1 MESVINKLAEIE
13 TAATKIMQAAEN
25 QKKLQDE
32 QQEERIAKFDAD
44 LEAETAKRI
53 EEITTKLHST
63 TDADQKKQRDSAA
76 ELLSSLDAYYEQNHG
91 TLEFKTDNKDLFDF
105 SLEEMKNAEG
115 WELTAFTYDLHHD
128 VVLSE
133 GNVMTEY
140 EEKFSSI
147 GNPICKMEARFL

>member
-53 EEITTKLHST
+53 EEITISG
-63 TDADQKKQRDSAA
+63 AA
-76 ELLSSLDAYYEQNHG
+76 RYQYCFFHKAMSF
-91 TLEFKTDNKDLFDF
+91 EFLNF
-105 SLEEMKNAEG
+105 
-115 WELTAFTYDLHHD
+115 
-128 VVLSE
+128 
-133 GNVMTEY
+133 
-140 EEKFSSI
+140 
-147 GNPICKMEARFL
+147 

>member
-76 ELLSSLDAYYEQNHG
+76 ELLSSLDAVGSEQMPEKVHDKG
-91 TLEFKTDNKDLFDF
+91 TDR
-105 SLEEMKNAEG
+105 SEERRVGKECRSR
-115 WELTAFTYDLHHD
+115 WSPYH
-128 VVLSE
+128 
-133 GNVMTEY
+133 
-140 EEKFSSI
+140 
-147 GNPICKMEARFL
+147 

>member
-44 LEAETAKRI
+44 RI

-91 TLEFKTDNKDLFDF
+91 TLSTQI
-105 SLEEMKNAEG
+105 
-115 WELTAFTYDLHHD
+115 
-128 VVLSE
+128 
-133 GNVMTEY
+133 Y
-140 EEKFSSI
+140 ENIIRK
-147 GNPICKMEARFL
+147 

>member
-44 LEAETAKRI
+44 LEAETA
-53 EEITTKLHST
+53 TKLHST

-91 TLEFKTDNKDLFDF
+91 
-105 SLEEMKNAEG
+105 A
-115 WELTAFTYDLHHD
+115 
-128 VVLSE
+128 LS
-133 GNVMTEY
+133 TQIY
-140 EEKFSSI
+140 ENIIRK
-147 GNPICKMEARFL
+147 

>member
-91 TLEFKTDNKDLFDF
+91 TLSTQI
-105 SLEEMKNAEG
+105 
-115 WELTAFTYDLHHD
+115 
-128 VVLSE
+128 
-133 GNVMTEY
+133 Y
-140 EEKFSSI
+140 ET
-147 GNPICKMEARFL
+147 L

>member
-25 QKKLQDE
+25 QKKLQD
-32 QQEERIAKFDAD
+32 
-44 LEAETAKRI
+44 

-91 TLEFKTDNKDLFDF
+91 TLSTQI
-105 SLEEMKNAEG
+105 
-115 WELTAFTYDLHHD
+115 
-128 VVLSE
+128 
-133 GNVMTEY
+133 Y
-140 EEKFSSI
+140 ENIIRK
-147 GNPICKMEARFL
+147 

>member
-13 TAATKIMQAAEN
+13 TAATKIMQAAKN

-76 ELLSSLDAYYEQNHG
+76 ELHW
-91 TLEFKTDNKDLFDF
+91 TLITNRITEHCPRRFTKTL
-105 SLEEMKNAEG
+105 
-115 WELTAFTYDLHHD
+115 
-128 VVLSE
+128 
-133 GNVMTEY
+133 
-140 EEKFSSI
+140 
-147 GNPICKMEARFL
+147 

>member
-63 TDADQKKQRDSAA
+63 TDADQKKQRDSA

-91 TLEFKTDNKDLFDF
+91 TLSTQI
-105 SLEEMKNAEG
+105 
-115 WELTAFTYDLHHD
+115 
-128 VVLSE
+128 
-133 GNVMTEY
+133 Y
-140 EEKFSSI
+140 ENIIRK
-147 GNPICKMEARFL
+147 

>member
-63 TDADQKKQRDSAA
+63 PNFY
-76 ELLSSLDAYYEQNHG
+76 LHW
-91 TLEFKTDNKDLFDF
+91 TLITNRITEHCPRRFTKTL
-105 SLEEMKNAEG
+105 
-115 WELTAFTYDLHHD
+115 
-128 VVLSE
+128 
-133 GNVMTEY
+133 
-140 EEKFSSI
+140 
-147 GNPICKMEARFL
+147 

>member
-32 QQEERIAKFDAD
+32 QQERIAKFDAD

-91 TLEFKTDNKDLFDF
+91 TLSTQI
-105 SLEEMKNAEG
+105 
-115 WELTAFTYDLHHD
+115 
-128 VVLSE
+128 
-133 GNVMTEY
+133 Y
-140 EEKFSSI
+140 ENIIRK
-147 GNPICKMEARFL
+147 

>member
-63 TDADQKKQRDSAA
+63 TDA

-91 TLEFKTDNKDLFDF
+91 TLSTQI
-105 SLEEMKNAEG
+105 
-115 WELTAFTYDLHHD
+115 
-128 VVLSE
+128 
-133 GNVMTEY
+133 Y
-140 EEKFSSI
+140 ENIIRK
-147 GNPICKMEARFL
+147 

>member
-63 TDADQKKQRDSAA
+63 TDADQKKHGA
-76 ELLSSLDAYYEQNHG
+76 LSTQIYENIIR
-91 TLEFKTDNKDLFDF
+91 K
-105 SLEEMKNAEG
+105 
-115 WELTAFTYDLHHD
+115 
-128 VVLSE
+128 
-133 GNVMTEY
+133 
-140 EEKFSSI
+140 
-147 GNPICKMEARFL
+147 

>member
-25 QKKLQDE
+25 QKKL
-32 QQEERIAKFDAD
+32 QEERIAKFDAD

-91 TLEFKTDNKDLFDF
+91 
-105 SLEEMKNAEG
+105 A
-115 WELTAFTYDLHHD
+115 
-128 VVLSE
+128 LS
-133 GNVMTEY
+133 TQIY
-140 EEKFSSI
+140 ENIIRK
-147 GNPICKMEARFL
+147 

>member
-25 QKKLQDE
+25 QK
-32 QQEERIAKFDAD
+32 ERIAKFDAD

-91 TLEFKTDNKDLFDF
+91 
-105 SLEEMKNAEG
+105 A
-115 WELTAFTYDLHHD
+115 
-128 VVLSE
+128 LS
-133 GNVMTEY
+133 TQIY
-140 EEKFSSI
+140 ENIIRK
-147 GNPICKMEARFL
+147 

>member
-32 QQEERIAKFDAD
+32 QQEERIDAD

-91 TLEFKTDNKDLFDF
+91 TLSTQI
-105 SLEEMKNAEG
+105 
-115 WELTAFTYDLHHD
+115 
-128 VVLSE
+128 
-133 GNVMTEY
+133 Y
-140 EEKFSSI
+140 ENIIRK
-147 GNPICKMEARFL
+147 

>member
-32 QQEERIAKFDAD
+32 QQEERRARI
-44 LEAETAKRI
+44 EAGLGSATAQWN

-91 TLEFKTDNKDLFDF
+91 TLSTQI
-105 SLEEMKNAEG
+105 
-115 WELTAFTYDLHHD
+115 
-128 VVLSE
+128 
-133 GNVMTEY
+133 Y
-140 EEKFSSI
+140 ENIIRK
-147 GNPICKMEARFL
+147 

>member
-44 LEAETAKRI
+44 
-53 EEITTKLHST
+53 
-63 TDADQKKQRDSAA
+63 QKKQLVSAA

-91 TLEFKTDNKDLFDF
+91 TLSTQI
-105 SLEEMKNAEG
+105 
-115 WELTAFTYDLHHD
+115 
-128 VVLSE
+128 
-133 GNVMTEY
+133 Y
-140 EEKFSSI
+140 ENIIRK
-147 GNPICKMEARFL
+147 

>member
-32 QQEERIAKFDAD
+32 
-44 LEAETAKRI
+44 KRI

-91 TLEFKTDNKDLFDF
+91 
-105 SLEEMKNAEG
+105 A
-115 WELTAFTYDLHHD
+115 
-128 VVLSE
+128 LS
-133 GNVMTEY
+133 TQIY
-140 EEKFSSI
+140 ENIIRK
-147 GNPICKMEARFL
+147 

>member
-44 LEAETAKRI
+44 PETAKRI

-91 TLEFKTDNKDLFDF
+91 TLSTQI
-105 SLEEMKNAEG
+105 
-115 WELTAFTYDLHHD
+115 
-128 VVLSE
+128 
-133 GNVMTEY
+133 Y
-140 EEKFSSI
+140 ENIIRK
-147 GNPICKMEARFL
+147 

>member
-25 QKKLQDE
+25 QKKLQD
-32 QQEERIAKFDAD
+32 ERIAKFDAD

-91 TLEFKTDNKDLFDF
+91 TLSTQI
-105 SLEEMKNAEG
+105 
-115 WELTAFTYDLHHD
+115 
-128 VVLSE
+128 
-133 GNVMTEY
+133 Y
-140 EEKFSSI
+140 ENIIRK
-147 GNPICKMEARFL
+147 

>member
-44 LEAETAKRI
+44 
-53 EEITTKLHST
+53 
-63 TDADQKKQRDSAA
+63 QKKQRDSAA

-91 TLEFKTDNKDLFDF
+91 TLSTQI
-105 SLEEMKNAEG
+105 
-115 WELTAFTYDLHHD
+115 
-128 VVLSE
+128 
-133 GNVMTEY
+133 Y
-140 EEKFSSI
+140 ENIIRK
-147 GNPICKMEARFL
+147 

>member
-63 TDADQKKQRDSAA
+63 TDADQKKQR
-76 ELLSSLDAYYEQNHG
+76 
-91 TLEFKTDNKDLFDF
+91 TLPPNFYLHWTLITSRITEHCPHRFTKTL
-105 SLEEMKNAEG
+105 
-115 WELTAFTYDLHHD
+115 
-128 VVLSE
+128 
-133 GNVMTEY
+133 
-140 EEKFSSI
+140 
-147 GNPICKMEARFL
+147 

>member
-44 LEAETAKRI
+44 LEAAKRI

-91 TLEFKTDNKDLFDF
+91 
-105 SLEEMKNAEG
+105 A
-115 WELTAFTYDLHHD
+115 
-128 VVLSE
+128 LS
-133 GNVMTEY
+133 TQIY
-140 EEKFSSI
+140 ENIIRK
-147 GNPICKMEARFL
+147 

>member
-63 TDADQKKQRDSAA
+63 TD

-91 TLEFKTDNKDLFDF
+91 TLSTQI
-105 SLEEMKNAEG
+105 
-115 WELTAFTYDLHHD
+115 
-128 VVLSE
+128 
-133 GNVMTEY
+133 Y
-140 EEKFSSI
+140 ENIIRK
-147 GNPICKMEARFL
+147 